1 MLITYFLTY
10 FPQRLFCHNLS
21 HNSSIGF
28 DSKIKFPFQ
37 YQDSN
42 QHLPSTHIYVLLNR
56 SCGTFSCAFYT
67 YVLLPTSPGIF
78 QCTFSTYVPPATF
91 TATFK
96 LTFSLYVPKTQRN
109 AQEKGMFPHRNI
121 PSFIMYLFFQFCQF
135 IAVHIRRMT
144 ALIMAC

>member
-1 MLITYFLTY
+1 MLI
-10 FPQRLFCHNLS
+10 
-21 HNSSIGF
+21 
-28 DSKIKFPFQ
+28 
-37 YQDSN
+37 
-42 QHLPSTHIYVLLNR
+42 YVPLNR
-56 SCGTFSCAFYT
+56 SCGTFSCALYIYVLLPTSPGTFSCTFST

-91 TATFK
+91 TETFW

-144 ALIMAC
+144 ALIMACLLYTSDAADE

>member
-1 MLITYFLTY
+1 ML
-10 FPQRLFCHNLS
+10 
-21 HNSSIGF
+21 
-28 DSKIKFPFQ
+28 
-37 YQDSN
+37 
-42 QHLPSTHIYVLLNR
+42 IYVLLNR

-91 TATFK
+91 TETFW

-144 ALIMAC
+144 ALIMACLSVLEPPCHTCGQHNNCYYNYDNDFF